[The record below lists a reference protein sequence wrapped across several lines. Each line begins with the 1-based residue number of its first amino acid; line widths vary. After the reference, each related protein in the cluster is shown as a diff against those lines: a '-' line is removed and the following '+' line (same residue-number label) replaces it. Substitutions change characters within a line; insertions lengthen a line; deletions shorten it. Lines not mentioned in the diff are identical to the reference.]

1 MKIRGVGE
9 PDGPEVESKV
19 TKAIPERDT
28 RQCEVGEGENVRTKW
43 VAINAA
49 SICGIDDVGP

>member
-9 PDGPEVESKV
+9 PDDPEVESKV

-28 RQCEVGEGENVRTKW
+28 RQCKVGEGENVRTKW
-43 VAINAA
+43 
-49 SICGIDDVGP
+49 GRY